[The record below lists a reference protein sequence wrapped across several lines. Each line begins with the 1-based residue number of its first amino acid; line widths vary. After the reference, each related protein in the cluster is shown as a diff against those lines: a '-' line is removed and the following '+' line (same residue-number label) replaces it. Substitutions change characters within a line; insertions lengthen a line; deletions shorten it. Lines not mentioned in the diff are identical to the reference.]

1 MSAVARKPVRKP
13 NAQCSCDQMLAVLGL
28 FTTEEP
34 GACITERE
42 RVVRG
47 SRTRQ
52 IIARLRKSR

>member
-1 MSAVARKPVRKP
+1 MSAVARKPVHNP

-28 FTTEEP
+28 FTTEER

-42 RVVRG
+42 RFARG

-52 IIARLRKSR
+52 TIARLRKPR